1 MYWNKIEAISC
12 TFVLHTLIL
21 KHKKRKKERSSHL
34 ILSRLQGYN
43 QMYVVSEIHF
53 RLQYKCMTKLT
64 QKYNN

>member
-12 TFVLHTLIL
+12 ISHTYFQIQ
-21 KHKKRKKERSSHL
+21 KQTKERSSHL